1 MTASRAYEGIVM
13 RTGIVPGRLAPPDRF
28 DHIEVV
34 GTDDLEVVLFWD
46 VPARSTGKMEAAL
59 RDDLQRL
66 SAEEFIAR
74 WNAVE
79 GEDDYLGDQR

>member
-1 MTASRAYEGIVM
+1 MLRRWSYELGCRRNDRV
-13 RTGIVPGRLAPPDRF
+13 TRLRGDRDPHRDRS

-79 GEDDYLGDQR
+79 GEDDY